1 MPAKSKS
8 KPSAHNR
15 STVRIIGGRFRG
27 RRIPVPPDGV
37 RPTPDRVR
45 ETVFN
50 WLTPWLADTRCLDLF
65 AGTGALGLEALSRG
79 AAEAVFV
86 DQDRRAADQLREMLR
101 DLGCEAARVVV
112 ADAQRLAYA
121 AMGCFDIVFLDP
133 PFDTTDLQVLC
144 KLLES
149 SGALAEGAHIYM
161 EMNRRQTLPQ
171 VPANWTIVREQTAG
185 QVRFALAE
193 RNPRVIEED

>member
-8 KPSAHNR
+8 KPNARNR

-45 ETVFN
+45 ETLFN
-50 WLTPWLADTRCLDLF
+50 WLTPWLAGTRCLDLF

-86 DQDRRAADQLREMLR
+86 DQDRRAADQLKKVLA
-101 DLGCEAARVVV
+101 DLGCQAARVVV
-112 ADAQRLAYA
+112 ADAQRLTYA
-121 AMGCFDIVFLDP
+121 GMGRFDIVFLDP

-149 SGALAEGAHIYM
+149 SDALADGAHIYM
-161 EMNRRQTLPQ
+161 EMNQRQALPE
-171 VPANWTIVREQTAG
+171 VPAAWTIVREQTAG

-193 RNPRVIEED
+193 RNCRAIKED

>member
-8 KPSAHNR
+8 KPSARNR

-50 WLTPWLADTRCLDLF
+50 WLTPWLTGTRCLDLF

-79 AAEAVFV
+79 AAAAVFV

-101 DLGCEAARVVV
+101 DLGCQDARVVV

-121 AMGCFDIVFLDP
+121 ALGCFDIVFLDP
-133 PFDTTDLQVLC
+133 PFGTTDLQVLC

-161 EMNRRQTLPQ
+161 EMNRRQTLPE
-171 VPANWTIVREQTAG
+171 VPATWTIVREQTAG

-193 RNPRVIEED
+193 RNPTVIEED

>member
-15 STVRIIGGRFRG
+15 STVRIIGGRLRG

-50 WLTPWLADTRCLDLF
+50 WLTPWLTGTRCLDLF

-86 DQDRRAADQLREMLR
+86 DQNRRAADQLREILR
-101 DLGCEAARVVV
+101 DLSCQHARVVV

-121 AMGCFDIVFLDP
+121 AMGSFDIVFLDP
-133 PFDTTDLQVLC
+133 PFGTTDLQVLC

-161 EMNRRQTLPQ
+161 EMNRRQTLPEL
-171 VPANWTIVREQTAG
+171 PATWTIIREQTAG

-193 RNPRVIEED
+193 RNPAVIKED